1 LFTISGDDREPSES
15 DPFRLTTKSQ
25 YSRIQAERSGHD
37 LLKKHSWLF
46 PVLALIAVS
55 ALYLFVYSGI
65 PVYGD
70 AWGYGYKCASWLSNN
85 GLPLIPSGTG
95 RGETAGGHAAF
106 YFWLWAVFMKVFGS
120 STFTAHLLPAIF
132 TYLAVTGTYRLGK
145 DIGGTLTGTLSG
157 VALLAS
163 PLFLAQAFRPLPI
176 AAVMAMSVWGLFFYN
191 RNQYIRAS
199 AMMIFA
205 VMMREQAMMVP
216 LACLAADLFVK
227 NRRHQKR
234 ILVLLLPFLVPVVSG
249 ISNYL
254 ANGYVFMS
262 GNTPGIDQA
271 FSLSLA
277 LHRLK
282 FFGYFLTAD
291 YRWIPLSAGVGL
303 LYGKEKG
310 ILTGTILGL
319 LLCFFG
325 IVARFQNY
333 FTILLFLALMYQ
345 ILFTRK
351 SPKSIHIALVLTPY
365 LMILFF
371 TLIVFVTATQMEYT
385 FFRYLMAGFPALITG
400 AMLLLSRWGWKGHVI
415 AGIFLILTALC
426 NFQFRSE
433 TNYTDTTLAGYRAPL
448 LVVRDA
454 GAWATGKNLPV
465 LVLCGAISHFENPEL
480 GYVET
485 PLDIVSLRE
494 FRANPI
500 PGEYTVVLPPVLPWG
515 ENAGAVLDSIVCTH
529 TVDTE
534 IQLHA
539 DTLFTRGPFSAECFT
554 LTVVR

>member
-1 LFTISGDDREPSES
+1 MKI
-15 DPFRLTTKSQ
+15 
-25 YSRIQAERSGHD
+25 
-37 LLKKHSWLF
+37 HSWLF
-46 PVLALIAVS
+46 PVLTLVAVS
-55 ALYLFVYSGI
+55 ILYLFVYSSV

-70 AWGYGYKCASWLSNN
+70 AWGYGYKCASWLSHN

-106 YFWLWAVFMKVFGS
+106 YFWLWALFMKVFGS
-120 STFTAHLLPAIF
+120 SIFTAHLLPAVF
-132 TYLAVTGTYRLGK
+132 TYFAVTGTYSLGR
-145 DIGGTLTGTLSG
+145 DLGGKLTGTLSG
-157 VALLAS
+157 AALLAS

-191 RNQYIRAS
+191 RGQYFKAS

-227 NRRHQKR
+227 NKRHRKR
-234 ILVLLLPFLVPVVSG
+234 ILLLLLPFLVPVING

-254 ANGYVFMS
+254 VNGYVFMS
-262 GNTPGIDQA
+262 GNTPGIDQP
-271 FSLSLA
+271 FSFSLA

-310 ILTGTILGL
+310 ILTGTILGI

-325 IVARFQNY
+325 TVARFQNY
-333 FTILLFLALMYQ
+333 FTVLLFLALMYQ
-345 ILFTRK
+345 TVITRK
-351 SPKSIHIALVLTPY
+351 SSKGIYIALILIPY

-400 AMLLLSRWGWKGHVI
+400 AILLLSRWGWKGHAT
-415 AGIFLILTALC
+415 AGIFILLTMVG
-426 NFQFRSE
+426 NFQFRNE
-433 TNYTDTTLAGYRAPL
+433 ANYSDTTLAGYRAPL

-454 GAWATGKNLPV
+454 GTWATRKDLPV
-465 LVLCGAISHFENPEL
+465 LALCGTILHFENPEL

-485 PLDIVSLRE
+485 PLSVIPLRE
-494 FRANPI
+494 FKTNPV
-500 PGEYTVVLPPVLPWG
+500 PGEYAVVVPPVLPWG
-515 ENAGAVLDSIVCTH
+515 ENAGAVLDSIVSTH
-529 TVDTE
+529 SADTE
-534 IQLHA
+534 IRLHT

-554 LTVVR
+554 LTVLRL